1 MAINASM
8 YRDIGNENSRQILRV
23 DPTRPVQAAWG
34 MSLPA
39 YRHPPAARA
48 LAPSL
53 KQRGEESKSR
63 KRKIEKAKLE
73 MRNGGDR

>member
-1 MAINASM
+1 LTNVNLEVFLSYRFPQWVKPIEGVGPSHGGVGSTLQPAAI
-8 YRDIGNENSRQILRV
+8 
-23 DPTRPVQAAWG
+23 
-34 MSLPA
+34 
-39 YRHPPAARA
+39 PPAARA

-73 MRNGGDR
+73 IRNGGDR